1 MGCKTVSDLNADAA
15 NLGDRVKENARVFRW
30 RVDYAMGML
39 EMGLQESLDTADI
52 VTSTHDRR
60 VPRQIY
66 QGISDDLTRS
76 MVRELATTSCRD
88 KVSAEILEPESVI
101 LYGGLCLPAASGV
114 SRTMLEKQEKV
125 WMGGLLTT

>member
-1 MGCKTVSDLNADAA
+1 M
-15 NLGDRVKENARVFRW
+15 
-30 RVDYAMGML
+30 DYAMEIFQVRL
-39 EMGLQESLDTADI
+39 KESLDTADI

-66 QGISDDLTRS
+66 QGISDDLTRP
-76 MVRELATTSCRD
+76 MVRELAATSCRD

-114 SRTMLEKQEKV
+114 SWAMLEEQEKV
-125 WMGGLLTT
+125 WVGRLTTELELEIVDAFLEEPG